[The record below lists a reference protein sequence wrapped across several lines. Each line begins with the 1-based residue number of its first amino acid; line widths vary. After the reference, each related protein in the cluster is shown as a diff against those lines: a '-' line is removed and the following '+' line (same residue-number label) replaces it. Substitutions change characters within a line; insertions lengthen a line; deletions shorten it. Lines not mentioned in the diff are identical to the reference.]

1 MNFRVL
7 FAAIV
12 AVFLA
17 APAFATESAD
27 KTDLVGVTPITD
39 ANGDNWTTGGYSFTG
54 LGYYLLKNDV
64 ALSGGYAMEIYY
76 LNHRVYWRQNN
87 NVWKYWDGSAIQLT
101 TDPHQQ
107 QSANCTGTVWCDD
120 FNSLDAGQHMDPA
133 HKWGYAAPY
142 PPDWDGTT
150 NTGAATAINPLFSAT
165 TGTPYSNLYTTDG
178 AGNLLLNIDN
188 TPSGCGTT
196 CRGQPYIMGQL
207 IATTLFGP
215 GHYFEVRAKV
225 PPTPGTN
232 FALWLYEDYT
242 ATGGH
247 YQEIDLLEAVRAVD
261 NSWILTSQTI
271 HHDNNTAEGYQDWSR
286 DPTQWHTYG
295 AYWTPTSICL
305 YIDRVQTYCNAQSV
319 AGYTGN
325 MWLYLSSQ
333 SGGSWSKGDIPAG
346 TPLPVS
352 MTIDYAAVYDHKP
365 F

>member
-1 MNFRVL
+1 MRRIFVAL
-7 FAAIV
+7 
-12 AVFLA
+12 AVFLTW

-27 KTDLVGVTPITD
+27 GYTLPGAAAVVD
-39 ANGDNWTTGGYSFTG
+39 ANGDVWTFGVTGAGGNFKTLKDGVQFANG
-54 LGYYLLKNDV
+54 LGIQYYYHNHTV
-64 ALSGGYAMEIYY
+64 YAQSASGPWYAAGATSWT
-76 LNHRVYWRQNN
+76 VT
-87 NVWKYWDGSAIQLT
+87 S
-101 TDPHQQ
+101 DPRQQ

-150 NTGAATAINPLFSAT
+150 NTGAATAINPLYSAT
-165 TGTPYSNLYTTDG
+165 TGAPYSNLYTTDG

-188 TPSGCGTT
+188 APSGCGTT
-196 CRGQPYIMGQL
+196 CRGQPYIEGQL

-333 SGGSWSKGDIPAG
+333 SGGSWSKGDIPSG

-352 MTIDYAAVYDHKP
+352 MTIDYARVYDHKP